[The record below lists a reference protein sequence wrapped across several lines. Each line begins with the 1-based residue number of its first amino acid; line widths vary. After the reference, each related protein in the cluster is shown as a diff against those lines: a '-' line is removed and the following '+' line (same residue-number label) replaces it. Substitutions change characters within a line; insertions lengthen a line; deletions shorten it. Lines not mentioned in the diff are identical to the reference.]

1 MQPEAGARTDAPS
14 FVVLLTDGKSQ
25 DDAIAAANHLK
36 SAGMEIIAVGES
48 RRVFST
54 VLKL

>member
-1 MQPEAGARTDAPS
+1 MQRKAGARADVPS

-25 DDAIAAANHLK
+25 DDAIAAANQLK

-48 RRVFST
+48 GIFQFW
-54 VLKL
+54 K